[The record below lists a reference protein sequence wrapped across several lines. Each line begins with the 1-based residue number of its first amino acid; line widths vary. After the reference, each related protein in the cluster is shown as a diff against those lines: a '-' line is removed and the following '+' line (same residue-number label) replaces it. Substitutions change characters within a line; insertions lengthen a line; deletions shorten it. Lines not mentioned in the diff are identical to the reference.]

1 MQNIFQ
7 HTIKNKITCSG
18 IGVHF
23 GKISSLT
30 FHPAPVDTGIKFLRS
45 DIKNKNNIIP
55 ANYKNVHKTTLGT
68 TLTNEDQ
75 VEIATIEHL
84 MAALWALNI
93 DNCIIESNNIETP
106 ILDGSSEP
114 FIFLLKTAGIKKQ
127 DKKRKYLKILQDF
140 TVSAQKDSQITS
152 SFQANNDFI
161 IDFTIEFA
169 NKIIGKDHY
178 VFNSK
183 DHCFIKDIARAR
195 TFGML
200 HEVEYLR
207 KNNLALGGS
216 LENAIVVDDDK
227 ILNPKG
233 LRIKQEFVKHK
244 ILDSI
249 GDLYLAGYPIIGKF
263 TGFRSGHDLNNQLL
277 YKLFSD
283 KNNYKL
289 VNFLENKFVEI
300 TKLCYNKIRCL

>member
-7 HTIKNKITCSG
+7 HTIKNKVTCSG
-18 IGVHF
+18 IGVHS
-23 GKISSLT
+23 GKISNLT
-30 FHPAPVDTGIKFLRS
+30 FYPAPTDTGIKYIRS

-68 TLTNEDQ
+68 TLTNEEQ

-84 MAALWALNI
+84 MAALWAVNI
-93 DNCIIESNNIETP
+93 DNCLIESDNIETP

-114 FIFLLKTAGIKKQ
+114 FVFLLKTAGIKKQ
-127 DKKRKYLKILQDF
+127 DKKRKYLKIIKDF
-140 TVSAQKDSQITS
+140 AASSQKDPSITS
-152 SFQANNDFI
+152 SFQIDDDFI
-161 IDFTIEFA
+161 IDFTIEFS
-169 NKIIGKDHY
+169 NKIIGKDNY
-178 VFNSK
+178 VFINK
-183 DHCFIKDIARAR
+183 DNCFIKDIARAR
-195 TFGML
+195 TFGMF

-227 ILNPKG
+227 ILNPGG

-263 TGFRSGHDLNNQLL
+263 QGFRSGHDLNNQLL
-277 YKLFSD
+277 HKLFSD
-283 KNNYKL
+283 KDNYKF
-289 VNFLENKFVEI
+289 VNF
-300 TKLCYNKIRCL
+300 